1 MILPDDRGG
10 EDKMTIQEVVSK
22 LQQEKQDAVASR
34 FPCRAIMVKNI
45 RAYCDLLSELKK
57 ISDIRVVPMD
67 ALFSNADVMPK
78 FENLMDKKYRNE
90 WLILTG
96 VSEYLRLFAR
106 NEMSDRRFSALWHF
120 NASASNIGRIIIPLW
135 GCEAQWFD
143 KSMNLTDDL
152 RQEDFF
158 YDCSDPDAGDQTLRI
173 LVLSGKFETYVQ
185 KLENMQGDLKVGLK
199 EWFEYWADPG
209 DPNKKDFV
217 LLTNRAKFVDTAN
230 GNISIHVMNDTLTFI
245 RENMPGADIL
255 TEENCSDEMQGLL
268 LDYALKGVDLD
279 TAILGILNM
288 STFSGIDA
296 MGKWN
301 ALSDSHKQIVFLW
314 LERHPEDTYLCHC
327 FAASASVAEAPD
339 KIMLEIFQVW
349 YSKPEWIDEY
359 RSLANVMAWKPDER
373 FFRELDAI
381 PVYED
386 RLAFMTGAGHDE
398 RVYLLRMVG
407 KWMRSDATQVLACE
421 KLKDI
426 YPELYYYLHDD
437 ELAFDDDI
445 KLYMER
451 YKSYKLSNTLPMDE
465 ASYFNGV
472 QTDTYDMRHA
482 VLSDYMDSD
491 TEILWIDALGIEWL
505 PLLRWKILQHCDATI
520 KHMAI
525 GQANLPTET
534 MFNDPWNVMNIPYEK
549 LDKLDKLAHKG
560 LVDEPDYYACIEDQ
574 LAFFSS
580 VSRTVSKMMET
591 HHRVIVTGDHGTS
604 RLAARFFHQ
613 RDGIDANH
621 GVKVYSHGR
630 YSDWEPDG
638 QPQLPSVRIAKALDG
653 KQYAVFENYD
663 HFTIPGFAAGG
674 DDENAI
680 YGEVHGGASP
690 EEMLVPILVLD
701 SNQKIPLTADWEKA
715 TVKIS
720 RKKARCGIRFS
731 QPVHSL
737 QIRIAGIDGVV
748 HSTDDDK
755 RWLAEFPGIRQ
766 GVYSPQV
773 VANGT
778 IVSLPDVTIKPAL
791 GGGEGDLP

>member
-1 MILPDDRGG
+1 
-10 EDKMTIQEVVSK
+10 MTIQEVVSK

-34 FPCRAIMVKNI
+34 FPCRAILVKNI

-57 ISDIRVVPMD
+57 ISDIHVVPVD
-67 ALFSNADVMPK
+67 VLFPSADVMPK

-158 YDCSDPDAGDQTLRI
+158 YACSDPDAEEQTLRI

-199 EWFEYWADPG
+199 EWFEYWANPE

-245 RENMPGADIL
+245 CENMPGADIL

-279 TAILGILNM
+279 TTILGILNM

-301 ALSDSHKQIVFLW
+301 ALPDSHKQIIFLW

-327 FAASASVAEAPD
+327 FAASASVAEVPD

-359 RSLANVMAWKPDER
+359 RSLVNVMAWEPDDR

-386 RLAFMTGAGHDE
+386 RLAFMTGARHDE

-465 ASYFNGV
+465 ASYFNGI

-505 PLLRWKILQHCDATI
+505 PLLRWGILQHCNATI

-534 MFNDPWNVMNIPYEK
+534 MFNDPWKVMDIPHEK

-560 LVDEPDYYACIEDQ
+560 LVDDPDYYACIEDQ
-574 LAFFSS
+574 LTFVSS
-580 VSRTVSKMMET
+580 VYKTVSQMMEK
-591 HHRVIVTGDHGTS
+591 HHRVIITGDHGTS

-613 RDGIDANH
+613 RDGIDVHH

-630 YSDWEPDG
+630 YSEWKPNG
-638 QPQLPSVRIAKALDG
+638 QPQLPAVRVVATLDDG
-653 KQYAVFENYD
+653 KKYAVFENYD
-663 HFTIPGFAAGG
+663 HFTTPGFAAGG

-690 EEMLVPILVLD
+690 EEMLVPILVVD

-720 RKKARCGIRFS
+720 RKKARFGICFN

-737 QIRIAGIDGVV
+737 QIRIAGIDGAVNP
-748 HSTDDDK
+748 TEDAK
-755 RWLAEFPGIRQ
+755 RWTAEFSRIKPGT
-766 GVYSPQV
+766 YPPQIF
-773 VANGT
+773 ANNT
-778 IVSLPDVTIKPAL
+778 IVSLPDVTIKSAL